1 MDDRTALLQNRVLA
15 PMIKLCGIH
24 KSYQTPAGAI
34 PALRG
39 IDLEIFPGEFIV
51 LYGKSGA
58 GKSTLVN
65 MITGIDQ
72 PDHGEIL
79 VDGAAVHLMNEDQ
92 RARWRGRTMG
102 VVFQFF
108 QLMPSISLLRNVTMP
123 MEFCGYL
130 TPAERKHRS
139 LELLEQ
145 VGIGD
150 HAGKK
155 PAHISGGQQQRAAI
169 ARALANDPPILIAD
183 EPTGNLDSKT
193 AMEILD
199 LFTTLIDQGKTILI
213 VTHDKSIEKY
223 ASRIVEIK
231 DGVIN

>member
-1 MDDRTALLQNRVLA
+1 MDDRRTLTQNRFEA
-15 PMIKLCGIH
+15 PMIQLRGIH

-39 IDLEIFPGEFIV
+39 IDLEIFPGEFLV
-51 LYGKSGA
+51 LIGKSGA

-65 MITGIDQ
+65 VITGIDQ
-72 PDHGEIL
+72 PDDGEIL
-79 VDGAAVHLMNEDQ
+79 IDGAAVHLMDEDQ

-108 QLMPSISLLRNVTMP
+108 QLIPSISLLRNITMP
-123 MEFCGYL
+123 MEFCGFL
-130 TPAERKHRS
+130 NPTERKRRS

-150 HAGKK
+150 HANKK

-199 LFTTLIDQGKTILI
+199 LFKSLIDQGKTILI
-213 VTHDKSIEKY
+213 VTHDKSISKY
-223 ASRIVEIK
+223 ASRLVEIK
-231 DGVIN
+231 DGTIN

>member
-1 MDDRTALLQNRVLA
+1 MEDRRTPLQYRLEA
-15 PMIKLCGIH
+15 PMIHLSGIY

-34 PALRG
+34 PALLG
-39 IDLEIFPGEFIV
+39 IDLKVFPGEFLV
-51 LYGKSGA
+51 LIGKSGA

-65 MITGIDQ
+65 VLTGIDL

-79 VDGAAVHLMNEDQ
+79 VDGAAVHLMDEDQ

-108 QLMPSISLLRNVTMP
+108 QLMPSISLLRNITMP
-123 MEFCGYL
+123 MEFCGFL

-150 HAGKK
+150 HANKK

-169 ARALANDPPILIAD
+169 ARALANDPPIIIAD

-193 AMEILD
+193 AKEILD
-199 LFTTLIDQGKTILI
+199 LFKSLIDQGKTILI
-213 VTHDKSIEKY
+213 VTHDKSVAKY
-223 ASRIVEIK
+223 ASRIIEIK
-231 DGVIN
+231 DGMIN

>member
-1 MDDRTALLQNRVLA
+1 MDDRRTSLQNRLEA
-15 PMIKLCGIH
+15 PMIHLRGIH

-34 PALRG
+34 PALLG
-39 IDLEIFPGEFIV
+39 IDLKVFPGEFLV
-51 LYGKSGA
+51 LIGKSGA

-65 MITGIDQ
+65 VLTGIDL

-79 VDGAAVHLMNEDQ
+79 VDGAAVHLMDEDQ

-108 QLMPSISLLRNVTMP
+108 QLMPSINLLRNITMP

-150 HAGKK
+150 HANKK

-169 ARALANDPPILIAD
+169 ARALANDPPIIIAD

-193 AMEILD
+193 AKEILD
-199 LFTTLIDQGKTILI
+199 LFKSLIDQGKTILI
-213 VTHDKSIEKY
+213 VTHDKSVAKY
-223 ASRIVEIK
+223 ASRIIEIK
-231 DGVIN
+231 DGMIN

>member
-1 MDDRTALLQNRVLA
+1 MEDRRTPLQYRLVA
-15 PMIKLCGIH
+15 PMIHLSGIY

-34 PALRG
+34 PALLG
-39 IDLEIFPGEFIV
+39 IDLKVFPGEFLV
-51 LYGKSGA
+51 LIGKSGA

-65 MITGIDQ
+65 VLTGIDL

-79 VDGAAVHLMNEDQ
+79 VEGAAVHLMDEDQ
-92 RARWRGRTMG
+92 RARWRGRNMG

-108 QLMPSISLLRNVTMP
+108 QLMPSISLLRNITMP
-123 MEFCGYL
+123 MEFCGFL

-150 HAGKK
+150 HANKK

-169 ARALANDPPILIAD
+169 ARALANDPPIIIAD

-193 AMEILD
+193 AKEILD
-199 LFTTLIDQGKTILI
+199 LFMSLIDQGKTILI
-213 VTHDKSIEKY
+213 VTHDKSVAKY
-223 ASRIVEIK
+223 ASRIIEIK
-231 DGVIN
+231 DGMIN